1 MSAEIS
7 VDRFITELRQKSKDC
22 EYGRNEDD
30 MIRDK
35 LVFSINDIRPKE
47 RLLRDIE
54 LTLRTAM
61 DTCRS
66 AELAKS
72 QMKAMQTLQVV
83 QDTAVD
89 ALRKATGKTRT
100 GSWNKSKTSSKGHV
114 TTTICH
120 KCGNKHEP
128 RQCPAYGAVCHTCG
142 KNNHFS
148 KVCRAGTEKRSN
160 YKTNTINNLES
171 EVDSLYIGMIGKY
184 KKKAAHQAKGT
195 IWHETA
201 TVRGVAIHFKLD
213 KGADANVLPMH
224 VYRKLPGPIQLR
236 PTQTVLITFGGARLP
251 TDGVA
256 SLECRTPK
264 HKAMLDFHVSSRADK
279 PILGGD
285 ACEELQLVR
294 RVEALTARSPQPR
307 KAPATKEEMLQR
319 YAEVDRKSVV

>member
-128 RQCPAYGAVCHTCG
+128 RQCPAYGAV
-142 KNNHFS
+142 
-148 KVCRAGTEKRSN
+148 
-160 YKTNTINNLES
+160 
-171 EVDSLYIGMIGKY
+171 
-184 KKKAAHQAKGT
+184 
-195 IWHETA
+195 
-201 TVRGVAIHFKLD
+201 
-213 KGADANVLPMH
+213 
-224 VYRKLPGPIQLR
+224 
-236 PTQTVLITFGGARLP
+236 
-251 TDGVA
+251 
-256 SLECRTPK
+256 
-264 HKAMLDFHVSSRADK
+264 
-279 PILGGD
+279 
-285 ACEELQLVR
+285 
-294 RVEALTARSPQPR
+294 
-307 KAPATKEEMLQR
+307 
-319 YAEVDRKSVV
+319 